1 MSVSGFPHW
10 AVPAGRYVP
19 LPFASTTVTVGRDE
33 KRNWRE
39 TVHPEHELLWGASG
53 PMTAHLGD
61 IAWQVPPTVG
71 MWIPA
76 GTPRRITLGPSTE
89 ARFTYFR
96 PEDFPHP
103 WHRPAIIAVD
113 DVVQTMLLHLHKR
126 NMPTEARRRAE
137 AVVFDTLAPIE
148 ATDVAVPMPLDSRAL
163 AVARRLIADP
173 ADQRSLADWAYTVG
187 GSPRTLSR
195 VFARGTGMSFT
206 EWRIQVRVRAAMTY
220 LAAGVPVA
228 TVSRRVGYET
238 PSAFTS
244 VFRKVTGRTPKNYH
258 SDACELSA

>member
-1 MSVSGFPHW
+1 MSSTGFPYW

-19 LPFASTTVTVGRDE
+19 LPFAMTTSTIGRDQ
-33 KRNWRE
+33 KRAWRE
-39 TVHPEHELLWGASG
+39 IRHPEHELLWGASG
-53 PMTAHLGD
+53 EMSAYID
-61 IAWQVPPTVG
+61 DVRWQIPPTVG

-76 GTPRRITLGPSTE
+76 GTPRRITLGASTE

-96 PEDFPHP
+96 PESFPHP
-103 WHRPAIIAVD
+103 WTKPAIIGID
-113 DVVQTMLLHLHKR
+113 DVVKTMLIHLHQR
-126 NMPTEARRRAE
+126 NMPTEARLRAE
-137 AVVFDTLAPIE
+137 SVVFDTLAPIE
-148 ATDVAVPMPLDSRAL
+148 AADVAVPMPADPRAL

-173 ADQRSLADWAYTVG
+173 ADQRGLADWAYVVG

-195 VFARGTGMSFT
+195 VFSQGTGMSFT
-206 EWRIQVRVRAAMTY
+206 EWRIQVRVRAAMSY
-220 LAAGVPVA
+220 LAAGVPVS

-244 VFRKVTGRTPKNYH
+244 VFRKVTGRTPKNYY